1 MYPCIMKELRFSASS
16 LRFNSQGEIRQK
28 KITPEVKLYN
38 LFIIYEP
45 SESHNLVHCRNE
57 ESC

>member
-1 MYPCIMKELRFSASS
+1 MYLCIMKELRFSASS
-16 LRFNSQGEIRQK
+16 LRFNSQGE